1 MRFNL
6 IHPSII
12 ELYIDTLFLHLLQEK
27 ITNINI
33 DELTDELNDEINEAA
48 TAFSLSANVAESLF
62 GSSDLVQEQ
71 LDVFTSGM
79 GDA

>member
-12 ELYIDTLFLHLLQEK
+12 ELYINTLYLHLLQEK
-27 ITNINI
+27 VTNIDI
-33 DELTDELNDEINEAA
+33 KDLTDELNDEINDAA
-48 TAFSLSANVAESLF
+48 TSFSLSVNEAEQLF

-71 LDVFTSGM
+71 LNMFTSGM